1 VLEDF
6 PPVKLKNISKQGI
19 GLIASQSL
27 SPGLL
32 LTVTLVNPAKSF
44 TKNVMVRVA
53 HCTAQPGGAFLVGG
67 VLDVPLTYE
76 ELCIFVM

>member
-1 VLEDF
+1 
-6 PPVKLKNISKQGI
+6 
-19 GLIASQSL
+19 
-27 SPGLL
+27 
-32 LTVTLVNPAKSF
+32 
-44 TKNVMVRVA
+44 VRVA